1 MWNLTPD
8 YLQQVKEELKVRRAA
23 IEARHAE
30 ELKSLEIDLE
40 EIDTLERVAYA
51 VAVKHLPEREAAME
65 QSEPQPQVVAQLE
78 PAPEVVAQ
86 LAPEPRAMAELGA
99 EPVVV
104 DPETAPQPGPKG
116 LSRWRIRLDENSET
130 ESA

>member
-8 YLQQVKEELKVRRAA
+8 YLQQVKEELKGRRAA

-30 ELKSLEIDLE
+30 ELKSLEFDLE
-40 EIDTLERVAYA
+40 ELETLERVAYA
-51 VAVKHLPEREAAME
+51 VAVKHLPEIEAAME
-65 QSEPQPQVVAQLE
+65 QSEPELQVVAELE
-78 PAPEVVAQ
+78 PAPEVVAE
-86 LAPEPRAMAELGA
+86 LAPEPRTMPEV
-99 EPVVV
+99 EPVVAV
-104 DPETAPQPGPKG
+104 DPEIAPTPSPKG